1 MRPAHLLHHGLQRH
15 HIQLS
20 PVLGHLGVVDA
31 ALDVLV
37 LALSLQQPEALR
49 VTIDEPY
56 NLELRRSRTVVA
68 LALALQGAM
77 AEYQA
82 DELERVEIDR
92 RNTGW

>member
-1 MRPAHLLHHGLQRH
+1 MRPAHLLHHNLQRD
-15 HIQLS
+15 HIKLS

-31 ALDVLV
+31 ALDVLL

-49 VTIDEPY
+49 VTIDQPY
-56 NLELRRSRTVVA
+56 NLELRRSRTVAA

-82 DELERVEIDR
+82 DELERVERDL
-92 RNTGW
+92 RNEVW